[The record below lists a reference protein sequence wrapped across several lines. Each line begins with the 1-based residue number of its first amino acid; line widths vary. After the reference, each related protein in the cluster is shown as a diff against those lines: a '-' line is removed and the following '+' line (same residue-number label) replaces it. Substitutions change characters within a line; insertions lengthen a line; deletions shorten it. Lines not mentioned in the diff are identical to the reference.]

1 MDEKEDAVKKRRSGR
16 RQLVSVILV
25 LILLLLTGCRQD
37 KQNEGKNGDTVEADG
52 DRTPGT
58 VSTDNSENGRE
69 QTTGAGELQMMKN
82 GSGVAVTELN
92 TLTEES
98 LATLKKAGITFVKV
112 HIPYPFDA
120 GGNMSSNYLNAKR
133 AVKLIAK
140 SGLEPVC
147 QSFTPGGNAYNQTTG
162 QVEWMSY
169 LPAVF
174 ENYDDEYFYKLI
186 RQGCEY
192 IGKDLKEYGNCW
204 IISNEPNL
212 TTFTGPMTNE
222 QIVRYIQTCA
232 EGIKTGNENAY
243 CGVNIFGTA
252 DRNRAMRLIP
262 MLYGEKSNL
271 DYLGL
276 DSYFGT
282 LVEGG
287 AEDWENYI
295 STYYDL
301 ANVPIMITEFSYS
314 SYVWDETKRAN
325 DSQGLAYNSPVC
337 RNKRFSYEWTGHER
351 TEQTQ
356 AEYAQ
361 ICIDIFKS
369 HPEVIGWCW
378 FSNVDKDGP
387 CWECGDT
394 YCPMESSW
402 GLLRSDGSKKPVL
415 DVIGQQ

>member
-1 MDEKEDAVKKRRSGR
+1 
-16 RQLVSVILV
+16 
-25 LILLLLTGCRQD
+25 
-37 KQNEGKNGDTVEADG
+37 
-52 DRTPGT
+52 
-58 VSTDNSENGRE
+58 
-69 QTTGAGELQMMKN
+69 
-82 GSGVAVTELN
+82 
-92 TLTEES
+92 
-98 LATLKKAGITFVKV
+98 
-112 HIPYPFDA
+112 
-120 GGNMSSNYLNAKR
+120 
-133 AVKLIAK
+133 
-140 SGLEPVC
+140 
-147 QSFTPGGNAYNQTTG
+147 
-162 QVEWMSY
+162 
-169 LPAVF
+169 
-174 ENYDDEYFYKLI
+174 
-186 RQGCEY
+186 
-192 IGKDLKEYGNCW
+192 
-204 IISNEPNL
+204 
-212 TTFTGPMTNE
+212 
-222 QIVRYIQTCA
+222 
-232 EGIKTGNENAY
+232 
-243 CGVNIFGTA
+243 
-252 DRNRAMRLIP
+252 

-287 AEDWENYI
+287 AEDWEDYI

-301 ANVPIMITEFSYS
+301 TNVPIMITEFSYS

-402 GLLRSDGSKKPVL
+402 GLLHSDGSKKPVL